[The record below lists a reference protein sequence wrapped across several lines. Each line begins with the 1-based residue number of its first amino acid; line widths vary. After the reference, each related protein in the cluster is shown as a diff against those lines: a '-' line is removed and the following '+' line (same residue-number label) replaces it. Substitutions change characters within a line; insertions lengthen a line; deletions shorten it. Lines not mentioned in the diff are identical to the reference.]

1 MSTTIAGSGNV
12 EVTGRVIAQKISISG
27 SGDLNARELRS
38 QEAEISI
45 RGSGDVAV
53 WTIASLDVTVTG
65 SGDIEYYGDPQVSQR
80 IHDSGNVERR
90 GDAP

>member
-1 MSTTIAGSGNV
+1 MQTHTPGAYSAASNTKTPV
-12 EVTGRVIAQKISISG
+12 EPLQRIN
-27 SGDLNARELRS
+27 LNARELRS

-80 IHDSGNVERR
+80 IHGSGNVERR
-90 GDAP
+90 GGVK